1 MSTRL
6 ALKLPK
12 VVALRLV
19 PRQNLKPKLR
29 YRRCNLSFEVT
40 ALNLVRL
47 GIETS
52 EVNIRVAAKLKL
64 LAATTTPVN
73 TNLNVTIT

>member
-12 VVALRLV
+12 VLALRLV

-29 YRRCNLSFEVT
+29 YHICNLSFEVT

-73 TNLNVTIT
+73 KNFNVTIT

>member
-1 MSTRL
+1 MH
-6 ALKLPK
+6 
-12 VVALRLV
+12 
-19 PRQNLKPKLR
+19 
-29 YRRCNLSFEVT
+29 LSFEVT

-73 TNLNVTIT
+73 TNFNVTIT

>member
-12 VVALRLV
+12 ALALRLL
-19 PRQNLKPKLR
+19 PRQNLKPKLN
-29 YRRCNLSFEVT
+29 YRRCDLSFEVT

-52 EVNIRVAAKLKL
+52 KVNIGVAAKLKL
-64 LAATTTPVN
+64 PAATTTPVN
-73 TNLNVTIT
+73 TNFNVAIM